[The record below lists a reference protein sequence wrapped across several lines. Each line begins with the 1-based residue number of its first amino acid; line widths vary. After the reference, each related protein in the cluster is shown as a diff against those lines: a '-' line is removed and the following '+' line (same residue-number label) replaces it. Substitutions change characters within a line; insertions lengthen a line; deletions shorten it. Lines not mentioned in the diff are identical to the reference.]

1 MACLENIP
9 QTEYIYGMKVKTSIT
24 ISDELVHSIDQYGG
38 DYKNRSDFIEA
49 AVRTFIKQ
57 IIRRQQDSH
66 DIEIINRNAAR
77 LNEEASD
84 VLEYQVQL

>member
-1 MACLENIP
+1 
-9 QTEYIYGMKVKTSIT
+9 MKVKTSVT
-24 ISDELVHSIDQYGG
+24 LSGELVHSIDQYGK

-49 AVRTFIKQ
+49 AVQTFIKQ

-66 DIEIINRNAAR
+66 DIEIINQNESR

-84 VLEYQVQL
+84 VLDYQIRL